1 MSIRLGLVLAA
12 AIATVALLI
21 ACSEEKADAPAA
33 IPTPAASASSSPA
46 PAATATQPPYAAPGP
61 ATFTVIGGRN
71 VGPIDIEQFMPYLVH
86 VREGDTVE
94 WKSSGIESHTITFA
108 SAERLRAIL
117 SNFLVPDPEDPEQQ
131 LFNPDAE
138 LRTDTGDT
146 FNGDGTFVS
155 SGSIGA
161 VVEGTYRLTFTRR
174 GVYQY
179 VCLIHPFWMR
189 GIVSVDAPDAQ
200 VEAPESVAVR
210 GKADF
215 DRFVDE
221 EKRALAQAGE
231 ISRDLPGP
239 GGTRVHRV
247 AVGLTT
253 PYGQAAYFVPAKI
266 DIKTGDTV
274 IFENDER
281 DFHNVVFKGSRQA
294 YPPGIVIR
302 GDPGGRGIIFGLAK
316 ESAVAVDPPPHG
328 FDPSTFLSSGAMGIL
343 LPRTTWRLT
352 FDKPGTYLYNCMIH
366 ALSGMGGVIVV
377 SQR

>member
-1 MSIRLGLVLAA
+1 M
-12 AIATVALLI
+12 
-21 ACSEEKADAPAA
+21 
-33 IPTPAASASSSPA
+33 
-46 PAATATQPPYAAPGP
+46 
-61 ATFTVIGGRN
+61 
-71 VGPIDIEQFMPYLVH
+71 
-86 VREGDTVE
+86 
-94 WKSSGIESHTITFA
+94 
-108 SAERLRAIL
+108 
-117 SNFLVPDPEDPEQQ
+117 PDPEDPEQQ

-138 LRTDTGDT
+138 LKTDTGDT
-146 FNGDGTFVS
+146 FTGDGTFVS

-161 VVEGTYRLTFTRR
+161 AVEGTYRLTFTRR

-189 GIVSVDAPDAQ
+189 GLVSVDAADAQ
-200 VEAPESVAVR
+200 VESPESVAAQ

-215 DRFVDE
+215 DRFVGE

-231 ISRDLPGP
+231 LPRDLPGP

-253 PYGQAAYFVPAKI
+253 PYGQAAYFVPAKL
-266 DIKTGDTV
+266 DVKTGDTV

-281 DFHNVVFKGSRQA
+281 DFHNVIFKGSRAA

-316 ESAVAVDPPPHG
+316 ESATAVDPPPDG
-328 FDPSTFLSSGAMGIL
+328 FDASTFLSSGAMGIL
-343 LPRTTWRLT
+343 LPRQTWRLT
-352 FDKPGTYLYNCMIH
+352 FDKPGTYLYNCTIH

-377 SQR
+377 TQR